1 MRLKAALFMLMA
13 ISVLPLAAEP
23 AAQGL
28 PDLKELNAMSA
39 RFVPTPLKVDVS
51 KLSAGDRKAL
61 DKLIK
66 AAGLCNDIYMK
77 QLWAENMACYA
88 RIQKDRSPLG
98 KARDRYYWLNKG
110 PWSNLDGFK
119 AFIPDVPER
128 KPLGANFYPE
138 NMKEADFENWLKT
151 ISAKEQEE
159 AKGFF
164 TVLRWQDETKK
175 TLKAVPY
182 SKFYEA
188 ELSKAAKLLHEAAD
202 LTDNA
207 SLKKFLHARADA
219 FISNDYYQSDR
230 DWMDLDAPLDITIG
244 PYETYNDELFGYKAA
259 FEAFVN
265 LRDDKETAKLKAF
278 SSHLQA
284 IENNLPIDPKYRN
297 PKLGSSAEIRVVD
310 QIYNSGDAAHG
321 VQTAAYNLP
330 NDDKVVQ
337 EKGSKRVMLKNVQEA
352 KFKEIL
358 LPIAKRTLPAA
369 ELKYISFEPFFSH
382 ILAHELMHG
391 LGPHQIKKDG
401 KETNPRIEIK
411 ELYSAIEEAKADVT
425 GLFALQFLA
434 DHVKELGLEE
444 SLGTG
449 EEAERMLYTTYLASA
464 FRTLRFGLA
473 ESHGKGMAIQFNYL
487 LDHGAFKQNDD
498 GTYSVDMSKIKK
510 AIEDLDRL
518 LLTIEAQGDYAAAK
532 KLITEMAVVRP
543 ALQKTLDKLSDLP
556 NDIQPLFPSEAQRN
570 AAAHKAK

>member
-1 MRLKAALFMLMA
+1 MKRKLAFFTLAALS
-13 ISVLPLAAEP
+13 IVPLRAEVGQNMP
-23 AAQGL
+23 N
-28 PDLKELNAMSA
+28 LKQLNEMSA
-39 RFVPTPLKVDVS
+39 RFVKTPLKVDIS
-51 KLSAGDRKAL
+51 RLSGADKKAL
-61 DKLIK
+61 VKLIE
-66 AAGLCNDIYMK
+66 AARIYNDIYMK
-77 QLWAENMACYA
+77 QLWAENQSCYE
-88 RIQKDRSPLG
+88 RSKNDKSALG
-98 KARDRYYWLNKG
+98 KARQHYYWLNKG

-119 AFIPDVPER
+119 AFIPNVPDR

-138 NMKEADFENWLKT
+138 NMREADFENWLKT
-151 ISAKEQEE
+151 VSAAEQED

-164 TVLRWQDETKK
+164 TVIRWQDEQKK

-182 SKFYEA
+182 SKFYQP
-188 ELSKAAKLLHEAAD
+188 ELSKAAKLLHEAAE
-202 LTDNA
+202 LTDNP
-207 SLKKFLHARADA
+207 SLKKFLHSRADA
-219 FISNDYYQSDR
+219 FISNNYYESDK

-265 LRDDKETAKLKAF
+265 LRDDKETAKLALF

-284 IENNLPIDPKYRN
+284 IENNLPLDPQYRN
-297 PKLGSSAEIRVVD
+297 PKLGAGAAIRVVD

-352 KFKEIL
+352 KFEQVL

-369 ELKYISFEPFFSH
+369 SLKDISFEPFFSH

-425 GLFALQFLA
+425 GLFALQFMA
-434 DHVKELGLEE
+434 DHIKELGLQDVLEP
-444 SLGTG
+444 GAD
-449 EEAERMLYTTYLASA
+449 AERQLYTTYLASA
-464 FRTLRFGLA
+464 FRTLRFGLSEA
-473 ESHGKGMAIQFNYL
+473 HGKGMAIQFNYL
-487 LDHGAFKQNDD
+487 MDHGAFKQNAD
-498 GTYSVDMSKIKK
+498 GTYSVEMTKIKK

-543 ALQKTLDKLSDLP
+543 ELQKTLDKLKDIP
-556 NDIQPLFPSEAQRN
+556 NDIEPVFVTADELAPPGR
-570 AAAHKAK
+570 